1 MIIGIDV
8 VFIHSKDPERL
19 VEWYRDKLGIELGY
33 SDSNWNEFVFD
44 LGRPPTRFAIEGV
57 GDDPSKTEA
66 QRIMISLR
74 VTDVKEAVD
83 TLEEKG
89 VQFYGTPKIRDE
101 GPSLFATLRD
111 PEGNWIQLSQRK
123 RADV

>member
-8 VFIHSKDPERL
+8 VFVHARASAKM

-33 SDSNWNEFVFD
+33 SDSDWSEFVFD
-44 LGRPPTRFAIEGV
+44 LGRPPTRFAIEAV
-57 GDDPSKTEA
+57 GDDSSEA
-66 QRIMISLR
+66 ETQRIMISFR

-83 TLEEKG
+83 TLEKKG
-89 VQFYGTPKIRDE
+89 IQFYGTPKIRDE

-123 RADV
+123 IADA